1 VTALRGRVPP
11 GGREL
16 RQCDLG
22 RPWRVAWFVEQ
33 DECDTAAL
41 ASIGDVADCMARAD
55 AQVKNVL
62 EGVLAQRRSTAVASA
77 YVAALSPG
85 TRADCWSLAESA
97 GHESWGR
104 MQALLGSYRWDWKDL
119 RAQLPGLAAAW
130 IPDADG
136 DLIGPG
142 IAIDET
148 AQLKHGDATACVAPQ
163 HAGCTGQVENCVTTV
178 FSAYVTANGQAWADF
193 DVYMPGRWA
202 RDMPRRR
209 AAGIPDDLQFAT
221 KPQLAERQL
230 GRLLAAGL
238 PARWV
243 AFDEV
248 YGRSEELRKKA
259 AKAGLSYVAIIPCDY
274 QVALPSGAVIRA
286 DEAVKDAIFER
297 RSCGNGSKGPRYSD
311 WAMTATGIQGQYLLI
326 RRLISRPDQLTF
338 CLCWAPPGRPATMT
352 YFITIAGR
360 RWPVEETFKTG
371 KDVYGWDQTQVRSW
385 NGICR
390 HTALAAVAQLRAAAI
405 RNALTGRI
413 QLRCTGH
420 DTSHTAGD
428 SDISDADLLIPL
440 GDAPVPVR
448 GGQPCPPGIAPVR
461 LSIAETARLAALARQ
476 YATGL
481 ISRARLAFTLH
492 WSLRRRRH
500 QAIARWHHY
509 SARLLA
515 ITGTG

>member
-1 VTALRGRVPP
+1 
-11 GGREL
+11 
-16 RQCDLG
+16 
-22 RPWRVAWFVEQ
+22 VEQ
-33 DECDTAAL
+33 DEYDTAAL
-41 ASIGDVADCMARAD
+41 ASIGDVADCTARAD
-55 AQVKNVL
+55 AQVKKVL
-62 EGVLAQRRSTAVASA
+62 EGVLAQRRSAAVASG

-85 TRADCWSLAESA
+85 TPANCWSLAESA
-97 GHESWGR
+97 GHEGWGR
-104 MQALLGSYRWDWKDL
+104 MQALLGSYRWDWEDL

-130 IPDADG
+130 IPDAGG

-148 AQLKHGDATACVAPQ
+148 AHIKHGDATACVAPQ

-193 DVYMPGRWA
+193 DVYMPDRWA

-209 AAGIPDDLQFAT
+209 AAGIPGDLQFAT

-259 AKAGLSYVAIIPCDY
+259 ARAGLSYVAIIPCDY
-274 QVALPSGAVIRA
+274 PVPLPSGAVIRA
-286 DEAVKDAIFER
+286 DQAVKDAIFER

-311 WAMTATGIQGQYLLI
+311 WAMTATGIKGQYLLI

-338 CLCWAPPGRPATMT
+338 HLCWAPPGRPATMT

-371 KDVYGWDQTQVRSW
+371 KDVYGWDQTQARSW
-385 NGICR
+385 TGICR
-390 HTALAAVAQLRAAAI
+390 HTALAALAQLRAAAI
-405 RNALTGRI
+405 RNALTGHI
-413 QLRCTGH
+413 QLPGTGH
-420 DTSHTAGD
+420 DTSGTVDDG
-428 SDISDADLLIPL
+428 DISDADLLIPL

-448 GGQPCPPGIAPVR
+448 GGQPCPPGIAPIK
-461 LSIAETARLAALARQ
+461 LSIAETARLAGLARQ
-476 YATGL
+476 YAAGL
-481 ISRARLAFTLH
+481 ISRARLAFALH
-492 WSLRRRRH
+492 WSLQRRRH